1 MKAHLIVNPVAGTH
15 YTDDLVGAVARY
27 LAEHDWSVAVR
38 RTLGPG
44 DGITY
49 AREAASSGIDVAIA
63 MGGDGTLG
71 EVASGLAHTDCTLGL
86 IPMGT
91 GNVWAHMVGIPTWSV
106 RNKNAVMESARILVE
121 GQAHRVDLGQSGDR
135 HFMLWSGIGF
145 DAEVI
150 QEVERHRTLRRSVG
164 NLADLVAAFVV
175 GASLR
180 GTRTTV
186 VLDGKAMRQ
195 RLVFALVCNAQLYG
209 RAFRVAPQAR
219 LDDGVLDVFLF
230 KGGSMLDALRHAASV
245 LVNLHAKDPMIEYH
259 RARQVEIHS
268 EHPLPLH
275 LDGDP
280 AGTTPVQISVAHR
293 AISVVFPKTAPA
305 SLFED
310 AEQEAEESSLMHRLL
325 ARHRQEPAGD
335 VEQT

>member
-1 MKAHLIVNPVAGTH
+1 MRAQLIVNPAAGMH
-15 YTDDLVGAVARY
+15 YTEGLVETVARY
-27 LAEHDWSVAVR
+27 LGDHGWDVAIR
-38 RTLGPG
+38 RTLGRG

-49 AREAASSGIDVAIA
+49 AREAASANMDVAIA

-71 EVASGLAHTDCTLGL
+71 EVASGLAHTDCKLGL

-106 RNKNAVMESARILVE
+106 RNKNAVLEAARVLVE
-121 GQAHRVDLGQSGDR
+121 GQTRQVDMGQSGDR
-135 HFMLWSGIGF
+135 YFMLWSGIGF
-145 DAEVI
+145 DAQVV
-150 QEVERHRTLRRSVG
+150 QEVERRRTLRKSVG

-195 RLVFALVCNAQLYG
+195 RIIFALVCNAQLYG

-245 LVNLHAKDPMIEYH
+245 LVNLHAKDPKIEYH
-259 RARQVEIHS
+259 RAQQIEIHS

-280 AGTTPVQISVAHR
+280 AGATPAHISVAHR
-293 AISVVFPKTAPA
+293 AIAVIFPQSAPA
-305 SLFED
+305 SLFEND
-310 AEQEAEESSLMHRLL
+310 EQEPEESSLMQRLL
-325 ARHRQEPAGD
+325 DRRQRD
-335 VEQT
+335 

>member
-1 MKAHLIVNPVAGTH
+1 MRAQLIVNPAAGMH
-15 YTDDLVGAVARY
+15 YTEGLVETVARY
-27 LAEHDWSVAVR
+27 LGDHGWDVAIR
-38 RTLGPG
+38 RTLGRG

-49 AREAASSGIDVAIA
+49 AREAASANMDVAIA

-71 EVASGLAHTDCTLGL
+71 EVASGLAHTDCKLGL

-106 RNKNAVMESARILVE
+106 RNKNAVLEAARVLVE
-121 GQAHRVDLGQSGDR
+121 GQTRQVDMGQSGDR
-135 HFMLWSGIGF
+135 YFMLWSGIGF
-145 DAEVI
+145 DAQVV
-150 QEVERHRTLRRSVG
+150 QEVERRRTLRKSVG

-195 RLVFALVCNAQLYG
+195 RIIFALVCNAQLYG

-245 LVNLHAKDPMIEYH
+245 LVNLHAKDPKIEYH
-259 RARQVEIHS
+259 RAQQIDIHS

-280 AGTTPVQISVAHR
+280 AGATPAHISVAHR
-293 AISVVFPKTAPA
+293 AIAVIFPQSAPA
-305 SLFED
+305 SLFEND
-310 AEQEAEESSLMHRLL
+310 EQEPEESSLMQRLL
-325 ARHRQEPAGD
+325 DRRQRD
-335 VEQT
+335 